1 MILSIIIYAL
11 LSFILFFLCS
21 KISYKLNLVDLPDN
35 RKIHYYATAFTG
47 GIGVS
52 TSLIIANLLFEISNE
67 NLSLIISMAFLMSII
82 GLIDDKFHLN
92 VGNKLILQLFP
103 ILYLCVFENLALRQ
117 LGDYNYFILDVGS
130 FSIPLTILCSLFL
143 INAFNYFDGLDGTL
157 SLTSISVLGILY
169 FLISDQ
175 EFQSFLLVLLIP
187 ICIFLFFNF
196 SFLKLPKMFLGDS
209 GSLLLGFIISFFLIY
224 LANRELIHPILL
236 AWTIVIYVYEFLSI
250 NIIRLRN
257 NQNPFKAGQ
266 DHLHHIIFHKTK
278 SILFT
283 NFFITTLNLILFL
296 IGYLSFLI
304 MSSLASLVLFITF
317 FIIFLLLR
325 NRYAK

>member
-1 MILSIIIYAL
+1 MVISIINYAL
-11 LSFILFFLCS
+11 FSFIILFLCS

-35 RKIHYYATAFTG
+35 RKIHYNATAFTG
-47 GIGVS
+47 GIGIS
-52 TSLIIANLLFEISNE
+52 TSLIIANLLFEIPNE
-67 NLSLIISMAFLMSII
+67 NLNLIISMALLMSII

-92 VGNKLILQLFP
+92 VGGKLSLQIFP
-103 ILYLCVFENLALRQ
+103 IFYLIVFENLALTQ
-117 LGDYNYFILDVGS
+117 LGDYYYFKLDVGS
-130 FSIPLTILCSLFL
+130 FSVPLTILCSLFL
-143 INAFNYFDGLDGTL
+143 INAFNYFDGADGTL
-157 SLTSISVLGILY
+157 SVTSISVLGILY

-175 EFQSFLLVLLIP
+175 EFQLFLLILLIP

-224 LANRELIHPILL
+224 LANRELTHPILL

-250 NIIRLRN
+250 NIIRLQN

-266 DHLHHIIFHKTK
+266 DHLHHIILYKTK

-283 NFFITTLNLILFL
+283 NFFITTLNLVLFL

-304 MSSLASLVLFITF
+304 VSSLASLVLFITF